1 MRRRPTFGSRNPMSS
16 PSRACTAR
24 SPSCSRS
31 SHSAPG
37 LYFARTWV
45 GAGLI
50 RRRMPVFPMSSMK
63 RRGCVLVV
71 VVKALVLCSCNVA
84 TRELPRRAIELYG
97 SIFRTS
103 ANAALASSRRPSSM
117 NARPSRL
124 RASRSSGE
132 PSTSF
137 WFRSAARGQS
147 ASSAAAVAWSASARA
162 RRPASVICGTGLPP
176 TREGTPGSGALGYTN
191 CTGYASGVVPYLS
204 EIQHRRVIEPNGN
217 EVGKLA
223 DVALVPQGQFPA
235 AQWAILATPRGEKVV
250 KWSDL
255 AMEIGH
261 LRLRS
266 RLDATPE
273 ATLPPD
279 ALRLARDLLDKQ
291 IVDTHGAKVVRVNDL
306 QLSDTDGQLRLV
318 GADVGLRGLL
328 RRVGAESVA
337 ERVAGLAGRKL
348 PRGIIPWHLVEPLEA
363 TETATHPPAVRLTI
377 PHQKL
382 ALLHPADIADVV
394 EEMTA
399 DERVAV
405 FQQLDIETAA
415 DTLQEVEPEM
425 QAAIVS
431 DLPEERAADILEEM
445 DPDEAADLLQ
455 DLPEDRREELV
466 DLMEKEEASDVE
478 ELLTYP
484 EDSAGG
490 IMTTDFV
497 ALPGEQ
503 TAAQSIDQ
511 LREKK
516 PDPELTYYLYVVDA
530 QGKLEGV
537 LSLRDL
543 VVAPPETK
551 VTAIMDPNILKVSA
565 ETPKE
570 DVASLIAKYDLL
582 ALPVV
587 DARGRLRGTV
597 TVDDVVE
604 LMLPRGWKKR
614 SGRTL
619 AR

>member
-1 MRRRPTFGSRNPMSS
+1 
-16 PSRACTAR
+16 
-24 SPSCSRS
+24 
-31 SHSAPG
+31 
-37 LYFARTWV
+37 
-45 GAGLI
+45 
-50 RRRMPVFPMSSMK
+50 
-63 RRGCVLVV
+63 
-71 VVKALVLCSCNVA
+71 
-84 TRELPRRAIELYG
+84 
-97 SIFRTS
+97 
-103 ANAALASSRRPSSM
+103 
-117 NARPSRL
+117 
-124 RASRSSGE
+124 
-132 PSTSF
+132 
-137 WFRSAARGQS
+137 
-147 ASSAAAVAWSASARA
+147 
-162 RRPASVICGTGLPP
+162 
-176 TREGTPGSGALGYTN
+176 
-191 CTGYASGVVPYLS
+191 VPYLS

-223 DVALVPQGQFPA
+223 DVAVVPQGQFPA
-235 AQWAILATPRGEKVV
+235 AQWAVLATPRGEKIVR
-250 KWSDL
+250 WNDL
-255 AMEIGH
+255 AQEIGH
-261 LRLRS
+261 FRLRN
-266 RLDATPE
+266 RLETVGDVA
-273 ATLPPD
+273 LPAE

-306 QLSDTDGQLRLV
+306 QLSEVDGQLRLV

-328 RRVGAESVA
+328 RRVGAEGVA
-337 ERVAGLAGRKL
+337 ERIVGVAGRRL

-363 TETATHPPAVRLTI
+363 TKPSSAVRLTI
-377 PHQKL
+377 PHAKL

-405 FQQLDIETAA
+405 FQQLDLETAA
-415 DTLQEVEPEM
+415 EALQEVEPEM
-425 QAAIVS
+425 QAAIVT

-466 DLMEKEEASDVE
+466 DLMEKEEAQDVE

-490 IMTTDFV
+490 MMTSDFV
-497 ALPGEQ
+497 ALPGGL
-503 TAAQSIDQ
+503 TAANAIDE

-516 PDPELTYYLYVVDA
+516 PSPELTYYLYVVDA
-530 QGKLEGV
+530 EGRLEGV

-543 VVAPPETK
+543 VVASPQTK
-551 VTAIMDPNILKVSA
+551 VSEIMDPQVLKVAA

-570 DVASLIAKYDLL
+570 EVAALIAKYDLL

-587 DARGRLRGTV
+587 DARRKLIGTV

-614 SGRTL
+614 SLRSI